1 MAKYFDGYIWNF
13 SPLRLTQ
20 RPNFIEGWL
29 QFGDLYDEAWLLVK
43 FLLEFSSKNQNVTCR
58 LIDSDGEFLLI
69 EAADFV
75 PQWLGPSN
83 DEGRIWLAKGQLF
96 LIPQSVKKTIPIYV
110 SRNRVLIFRFSNC
123 FLRSLFYKQ
132 KSLIFFCRVR

>member
-1 MAKYFDGYIWNF
+1 MNIPYLEVAKYFDGYIWNF
-13 SPLRLTQ
+13 SPLRLT
-20 RPNFIEGWL
+20 RRANFIEGWL

-43 FLLEFSSKNQNVTCR
+43 LLLDFSAKHQNVTCR

-75 PQWLGPSN
+75 PQWLGPNN

-96 LIPQSVKKTIPIYV
+96 LIPQSVKETIPTYV
-110 SRNRVLIFRFSNC
+110 SRIDFKTIKC
-123 FLRSLFYKQ
+123 FYN
-132 KSLIFFCRVR
+132 